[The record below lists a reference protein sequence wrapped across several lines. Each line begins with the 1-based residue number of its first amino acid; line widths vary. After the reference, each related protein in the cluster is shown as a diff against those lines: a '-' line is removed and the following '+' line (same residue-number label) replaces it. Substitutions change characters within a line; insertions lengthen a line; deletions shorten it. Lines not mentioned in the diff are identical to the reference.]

1 MTPAA
6 APAPPENPVH
16 PAHPA
21 HPAGPLH
28 TGVPP
33 GVPPGVPT
41 GLPWLAIAL
50 ISALIVAA
58 TVAAGWFA
66 WIQTQQRIA
75 AELHA
80 SAFAQTQRLA
90 DWHQERLAVA
100 GRLQHRNSLER
111 LWLRSLAQPEGER
124 QVLLDQFLVGYADA
138 PSIAR
143 IELFDAGLS
152 SVWDSAR
159 QPSIAHPVLQQGLQT
174 LLAQRRAGVVGPWR
188 DAQGRVRL
196 AYVGLLDPPGQPPAL
211 VALHTDPPPHFHAAL
226 LQWPLPY
233 TRASARL
240 FTLRDG
246 AVQYWSDL
254 PAGENPAPGFDPE
267 RALAQRLLRG
277 EITAEQLAFGQDDF
291 GHPAL
296 AMLHPVPG
304 TDWWVQIDVDR
315 AELLARLHYILM
327 GIGLVGLLAL
337 LLALSGA
344 HLLLQ
349 RNQLAVA
356 RRAMAALQ
364 RAQADLT
371 RSEARYRLLA
381 ENATDVVWLYDL
393 EPQRFDYLSPS
404 VERLLGYPADE
415 RAQLTIEQLFEP
427 AQAVQVRQLIASHVQ
442 RFVSG
447 DATAEA
453 LVIELQHRHRNGTAV
468 PVETSAR
475 LLLDAQGQPAH
486 ILGVSRDIR
495 ARVLAERQLRLL
507 SQATE
512 QSPAAVIV
520 TDPQGQIEYVNP
532 AFERISG
539 YCAAEVLGRNPRLL
553 QSSRTPKET
562 YRQMWD
568 ALDRGQTWQGEF
580 INTRKD
586 GSHYH
591 TSVTVAPLRDAAQRV
606 LQYVSV
612 QMDLSAQ
619 RAAEQQV
626 ELLAWFDPLTGLP
639 NRQRLLAEL
648 PQILRPRPG
657 NGEQAGLLIVNVD
670 RFKAINDARGRH
682 LGDAVLRALADR
694 LRLHLSSGEVL
705 AHLSGDEFALLLPHL
720 GHEAPA
726 AASSLLRR
734 AASWHQML
742 EQPLEAAGEPLRI
755 TLSIGAT
762 LLGEVAAEQPSEAL
776 RRADTALHQ
785 AKDAGGNQTVFFDP
799 RMGQWVAERFALEQE
814 LRHGIEHGELR
825 LYLQPQVDAQGQTVS
840 AEALVRWQHPQRGL
854 LSPALF
860 IPLAEE
866 SGLIEALGRW
876 VLEQVCGWLGRLQ
889 AQGRRLPI
897 SVNISPRQFQQSD
910 FGERLQELLQ
920 RSQARPGDLM
930 LEFTESVVLHDLER
944 VIERMAALARLGL
957 RFSIDDFGTGYSSLS
972 YLKNLP
978 IHELKIDRSFV
989 QDAPH
994 SPSDAAL
1001 VAAMLAVASLMKL
1014 QVVAEGVETEE
1025 QSLLFRHHP
1034 GALMQGYLFGRPEP
1048 AEELIGRWLAAT
1060 AAPDTLP

>member
-1 MTPAA
+1 MNP
-6 APAPPENPVH
+6 APAQPEK

-21 HPAGPLH
+21 HPAGPL
-28 TGVPP
+28 PN
-33 GVPPGVPT
+33 GVPT

-50 ISALIVAA
+50 ISAAVIGASL
-58 TVAAGWFA
+58 AAGWYA
-66 WIQTQQRIA
+66 LQLAQKRITDQM
-75 AELHA
+75 HA
-80 SAFAQTQRLA
+80 SAFIKTERLA
-90 DWHQERLAVA
+90 DWHKERLAKA
-100 GRLQHRNSLER
+100 QLLRQRESLAR
-111 LWLRSLAQPEGER
+111 LWLQHQRKVPGEGMA
-124 QVLLDQFLVGYADA
+124 LLDRFLVDYAEA
-138 PSIAR
+138 PSVQR
-143 IELFDAGLS
+143 IELFDATLAQL
-152 SVWDSAR
+152 WDSRGQAAA
-159 QPSIAHPVLQQGLQT
+159 PHPILNAGLVQV
-174 LLAQRRAGVVGPWR
+174 LAQRRAAAVGPWR

-196 AYVGLLDPPGQPPAL
+196 AYVGLIAPPGQPLAL
-211 VALHTDPPPHFHAAL
+211 VALHVDPPPHFHAAL
-226 LQWPLPY
+226 QQWPLPY
-233 TRASARL
+233 TRGSARL
-240 FTLRDG
+240 LTLRDG

-254 PAGENPAPGFDPE
+254 PAESYPVPGFDSE
-267 RALAQRLLRG
+267 LAFAQRLLRG
-277 EITAEQLAFGQDDF
+277 EIEVGQVVRGHDDH
-291 GHPAL
+291 GRPAL
-296 AMLHPVPG
+296 ALLQPVAG
-304 TDWWVQIDVDR
+304 TDWLVQVEIDR
-315 AELLARLHYILM
+315 AAVLASARGTL
-327 GIGLVGLLAL
+327 IGVMLFGLLAL
-337 LLALSGA
+337 LLALGGA
-344 HLLLQ
+344 RLLLQ

-364 RAQADLT
+364 RAQADLS
-371 RSEARYRLLA
+371 RSEAHYRLLA

-393 EPQRFDYLSPS
+393 EPQRMSYISPS
-404 VERLLGYPADE
+404 VQRLLGYTSEE
-415 RAQLTIEQLFEP
+415 REQLTIEQLFEP
-427 AQAVQVRQLIASHVQ
+427 ALATKARQLIASHVQ

-447 DATAEA
+447 DTTEA
-453 LVIELQHRHRNGTAV
+453 LVIELQHRHRNGAVV
-468 PVETSAR
+468 PVEISAR
-475 LLLDAQGQPAH
+475 LLLDAQGQPAQ
-486 ILGVSRDIR
+486 ILGVTRDIR

-512 QSPAAVIV
+512 QSPVAVIV
-520 TDPQGQIEYVNP
+520 TDAEGQIEYVNP
-532 AFERISG
+532 ALERISG
-539 YCAAEVLGRNPRLL
+539 YRAAEVLGRNPRLL
-553 QSSRTPKET
+553 GSQRTPRNT
-562 YRQMWD
+562 FVQMWD
-568 ALDRGQTWQGEF
+568 ALRSDQTWQGEF

-591 TSVTVAPLRDAAQRV
+591 TAVSVAPLRDAAQRV

-639 NRQRLLAEL
+639 NRKRLLAEL
-648 PQILRPRPG
+648 PQILRQRPG

-670 RFKAINDARGRH
+670 RFKAINDARGRN
-682 LGDAVLRALADR
+682 LGDAVLLALADR
-694 LRLHLSSGEVL
+694 LRLHLNSGEVL

-734 AASWHQML
+734 AARWHQML
-742 EQPLEAAGEPLRI
+742 EQPLEAGGERLRI
-755 TLSIGAT
+755 TLSVGAT
-762 LLGEVAAEQPSEAL
+762 LLGGMAAEHPSEAL
-776 RRADTALHQ
+776 RHADTALHQ
-785 AKDAGGNQTVFFDP
+785 AQEAGGNQTVFFDP
-799 RMGQWVAERFALEQE
+799 HMGQWAAERFALEQD
-814 LRHGIEHGELR
+814 LRHGIEQGELR
-825 LYLQPQVDAQGQTVS
+825 LYLQPQVDAQGRTVS

-866 SGLIEALGRW
+866 SGLIEPLGRW
-876 VLEQVCGWLGRLQ
+876 MLEQVCGWLGRLQ
-889 AQGRRLPI
+889 AQGRRLPL

-920 RSQARPGDLM
+920 RSQAQAGDLM
-930 LEFTESVVLHDLER
+930 LEFTESVVLHDVER

-1048 AEELIGRWLAAT
+1048 AEELIGRWLAQT
-1060 AAPDTLP
+1060 VAPDAPDAPDAA

>member
-6 APAPPENPVH
+6 APAPPENP
-16 PAHPA
+16 AHPA
-21 HPAGPLH
+21 HPAGPLL
-28 TGVPP
+28 T
-33 GVPPGVPT
+33 GVPT

-90 DWHQERLAVA
+90 DWHQERLAIA

-111 LWLRSLAQPEGER
+111 LWVRSLAQPAGER
-124 QVLLDQFLVGYADA
+124 QVLLDQFLVSYADA

-211 VALHTDPPPHFHAAL
+211 VALHVDPPAHFHAAL

-240 FTLRDG
+240 YTLRDG
-246 AVQYWSDL
+246 AVQHWSDL
-254 PAGENPAPGFDPE
+254 PAGQNPAPGFDPE
-267 RALAQRLLRG
+267 HALAQRLLRG
-277 EITAEQLAFGQDDF
+277 EVQAGQLVSGQDDL

-315 AELLARLHYILM
+315 TELLARLHYSLV
-327 GIGLVGLLAL
+327 GIGLLGLLAL

-349 RNQLAVA
+349 RNQLASSQ
-356 RRAMAALQ
+356 RSLDALQ
-364 RAQADLT
+364 RAHRALAT
-371 RSEARYRLLA
+371 SEAR
-381 ENATDVVWLYDL
+381 
-393 EPQRFDYLSPS
+393 S
-404 VERLLGYPADE
+404 
-415 RAQLTIEQLFEP
+415 
-427 AQAVQVRQLIASHVQ
+427 
-442 RFVSG
+442 
-447 DATAEA
+447 
-453 LVIELQHRHRNGTAV
+453 
-468 PVETSAR
+468 
-475 LLLDAQGQPAH
+475 
-486 ILGVSRDIR
+486 
-495 ARVLAERQLRLL
+495 RLL

-520 TDPQGQIEYVNP
+520 TDAQGQIEYVNP

-568 ALDRGQTWQGEF
+568 ALGRGQTWQGEF
-580 INTRKD
+580 INTHKD

-591 TSVTVAPLRDAAQRV
+591 TSMTVAPLRDAAQRV

-619 RAAEQQV
+619 RAVEQQV

-648 PQILRPRPG
+648 PQILHPRPG

-785 AKDAGGNQTVFFDP
+785 AKEAGGNQTVFFDS

-814 LRHGIEHGELR
+814 LRHGIEQGELR

-910 FGERLQELLQ
+910 FGARLQELLQ

-1060 AAPDTLP
+1060 ATPDTQP